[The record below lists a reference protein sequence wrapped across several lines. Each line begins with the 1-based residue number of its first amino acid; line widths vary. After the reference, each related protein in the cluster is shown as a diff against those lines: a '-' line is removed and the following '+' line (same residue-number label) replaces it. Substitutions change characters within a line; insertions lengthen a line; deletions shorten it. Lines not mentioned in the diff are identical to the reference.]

1 MITTK
6 GKNTV
11 VKYAPFRGTT
21 DEEAKEHYAKRP
33 RNQDLLLCINCG
45 YTAYHAW
52 GCYYLSHVNIMYEA
66 GTRGVWSIGEEYLL
80 KELAIEEEI
89 WGEQSW
95 LGPEYAITR
104 FLEANSKIPVVKYVK
119 HWTDS
124 ESHFFFMKRIPGE
137 SLYKMFYDGI
147 TRADLLVLAE
157 EAADYLV
164 ELRSFTS
171 DKLEAP
177 GGDPVRDKKFN
188 PQHPPHFW
196 TSDVDKWWAGV
207 EPHIKDKSK
216 EGILKEKYGLCVK
229 PEGPFVLSHGDLN
242 AQNIIVKDNHIS
254 GIIDWERGGY
264 LPVWWEWRQLTR
276 VQMSGWGNAVI
287 EALGKRNALPS
298 EEEMTLWKSF
308 YNIFYDAYEDKTGV
322 HRNPKWKTNDRE
334 FYLTQPSYPHY
345 RAEEK
350 SWYCEDIAKR
360 NREGIQK
367 IEAEKKAIEDRIK
380 TAEDRA
386 KVAEEKLAENETIV
400 AEFNKLSVE
409 ERENLKRRK

>member
-1 MITTK
+1 
-6 GKNTV
+6 
-11 VKYAPFRGTT
+11 
-21 DEEAKEHYAKRP
+21 
-33 RNQDLLLCINCG
+33 
-45 YTAYHAW
+45 
-52 GCYYLSHVNIMYEA
+52 MYEA

-124 ESHFFFMKRIPGE
+124 EI
-137 SLYKMFYDGI
+137 
-147 TRADLLVLAE
+147 LAE

-177 GGDPVRDKKFN
+177 GGDPR
-188 PQHPPHFW
+188 
-196 TSDVDKWWAGV
+196 
-207 EPHIKDKSK
+207 
-216 EGILKEKYGLCVK
+216 
-229 PEGPFVLSHGDLN
+229 VLLDPAKLS
-242 AQNIIVKDNHIS
+242 
-254 GIIDWERGGY
+254 
-264 LPVWWEWRQLTR
+264 
-276 VQMSGWGNAVI
+276 
-287 EALGKRNALPS
+287 
-298 EEEMTLWKSF
+298 
-308 YNIFYDAYEDKTGV
+308 
-322 HRNPKWKTNDRE
+322 
-334 FYLTQPSYPHY
+334 HY

-350 SWYCEDIAKR
+350 PWDCEDIAKR
-360 NREGIQK
+360 NREGIEK